1 MEKKRKYLIIF
12 IGLSFVGLVLS
23 YGISFAKYVSNSIW
37 NYYLDAKAFYLDSPE
52 LTVDGK
58 QNVNK
63 LWDGNSVHFSIKNNR
78 NKLLVTEYDISYE
91 VTCTLKNA
99 SDGAR
104 CVLNGT
110 DSNKYEGT
118 LSSYESC
125 INETNDNV
133 DVSAFTKTECE
144 NKSYTWSLKAAD
156 KDMYFDVVGVS
167 KGEDV
172 TAEIRV
178 VSTSP
183 YKKTLTGEFL
193 LKRADS
199 FSDGVKTKYNRYS
212 DYDELVISNASAE
225 KKCLTIEW
233 DSPNLRIDY
242 DSDTINSFKKADT
255 GQINSI
261 DIAVADKDSVSY
273 RFYKTDSKQY
283 SEADFAIIE
292 RDSC

>member
-1 MEKKRKYLIIF
+1 MKNKRKYLIIF
-12 IGLSFVGLVLS
+12 IGLSFLGLVFS

-37 NYYLDAKAFYLDSPE
+37 NYYLDSKAFYLDSTE
-52 LTVDGK
+52 LTTDGK
-58 QNVNK
+58 QNINK
-63 LWDGNSVHFSIKNNR
+63 LWDGNSVHFNIKNNK
-78 NKLLVTEYDISYE
+78 NKLLVTEYDISYQ

-99 SDGAR
+99 SNGAR

-133 DVSAFTKTECE
+133 DVSTFTKTECE
-144 NKSYTWSLKAAD
+144 NNSYTWSLKSAD
-156 KDMYFDVVGVS
+156 KDMYFDVIGVS
-167 KGEDV
+167 EGEDV
-172 TAEIRV
+172 TAEIKV

-183 YKKTLTGEFL
+183 YKKILTGEFL
-193 LKRADS
+193 LKRAENFNDS
-199 FSDGVKTKYNRYS
+199 IKTKYNHYS
-212 DYDELVISNASAE
+212 DYDELVISNASSE
-225 KKCLTIEW
+225 KKCLMIKWE
-233 DSPNLRIDY
+233 SPNLRIDY
-242 DSDTINSFKKADT
+242 DSDTINSFEKAAT

-261 DIAVADKDSVSY
+261 DIVVAGKDSISY
-273 RFYKTDSKQY
+273 RFYKTDNKQY

>member
-12 IGLSFVGLVLS
+12 IGLSFVGLVFS

-110 DSNKYEGT
+110 GSNKYEGT

-144 NKSYTWSLKAAD
+144 NNSYTWALKSAD
-156 KDMYFDVVGVS
+156 KDMYFDVIGVS
-167 KGEDV
+167 EGEDV
-172 TAEIRV
+172 TAEIMV

-183 YKKTLTGEFL
+183 YKKTLLGEFL
-193 LKRADS
+193 LKRAESFNDS
-199 FSDGVKTKYNRYS
+199 IKTKYNHYS

-225 KKCLTIEW
+225 KKCLTVEW

-242 DSDTINSFKKADT
+242 DSDIIKSFRKAET

-261 DIAVADKDSVSY
+261 DIDVADKDSFSY
-273 RFYKTDSKQY
+273 RFYKTDNKQY
-283 SEADFAIIE
+283 SEAYFAIIE